1 MFSRVLVSDWRAW
14 ISPAVHPASRLAPH
28 RRRPERVRA
37 RQCSQMV
44 GDGNIVGKWNANQ
57 PKMAYLT
64 RKGSRLESCK
74 GATME
79 DANVWEVDRI
89 AASELLSLLKQTSE
103 EDWGRVIAKAFSKSR
118 FQNYQWAARRVHD
131 SAIRVLEL
139 EAKEEFQRRE
149 AVWADGYRHAEEC
162 LMSQTPSDL
171 LETVVPPPKSQGQL
185 LRAMLRSARQ
195 QSVAKPRTS

>member
-1 MFSRVLVSDWRAW
+1 
-14 ISPAVHPASRLAPH
+14 
-28 RRRPERVRA
+28 
-37 RQCSQMV
+37 
-44 GDGNIVGKWNANQ
+44 
-57 PKMAYLT
+57 
-64 RKGSRLESCK
+64 
-74 GATME
+74 ME

-118 FQNYQWAARRVHD
+118 FQNYQWAARRVRD

-162 LMSQTPSDL
+162 LMSQTPSAL

>member
-14 ISPAVHPASRLAPH
+14 ISPAVHPASKLAPH

-103 EDWGRVIAKAFSKSR
+103 EDWGPVTLVQVWFERAGTGPVLRGDVI
-118 FQNYQWAARRVHD
+118 W
-131 SAIRVLEL
+131 
-139 EAKEEFQRRE
+139 
-149 AVWADGYRHAEEC
+149 
-162 LMSQTPSDL
+162 M
-171 LETVVPPPKSQGQL
+171 L
-185 LRAMLRSARQ
+185 LRGPKDDGSMTIDRNLLGVVL
-195 QSVAKPRTS
+195 SV